1 MTSKKEDLL
10 TILVMF
16 LIGLV
21 AIFGGVMFMNHKREQ
36 DMYKHGFR
44 LFEEQIG
51 RYIIEHYSGVEK
63 VEFSPI
69 FIDTDGMF
77 TAKVVPVIYDLHG
90 NKAYLGRP
98 VKGGKNGYKSYGL
111 RNGLEWDSGTGS
123 GDEVIYLVDY
133 DLDKEYDVSKY
144 KKLPNFAKLKSDE
157 TIDANI
163 NEIVEK
169 GVLKDVKKDSKGSP
183 RASIIYNLK
192 VKKGSYM
199 EWR

>member
-44 LFEEQIG
+44 LLEEQIG
-51 RYIIEHYSGVEK
+51 SYIIEHYSGVEK

-69 FIDTDGMF
+69 FINTDGMF

-111 RNGLEWDSGTGS
+111 RNGLEWDSGIGS
-123 GDEVIYLVDY
+123 GDEVIYLVDF
-133 DLDKEYDVSKY
+133 DLDKQYDVSKY

-169 GVLKDVKKDSKGSP
+169 GVLKDVKKDSKGSSK
-183 RASIIYNLK
+183 ASIIYNLK
-192 VKKGSYM
+192 VKKGDYTK
-199 EWR
+199 WR

>member
-21 AIFGGVMFMNHKREQ
+21 AIFGGVIFMNHKREE

-44 LFEEQIG
+44 LLEEQVG
-51 RYIIEHYSGVEK
+51 SYVIEHYSGVEK

-77 TAKVVPVIYDLHG
+77 TANVVPVIYDLHG

-111 RNGLEWDSGTGS
+111 RDGLEWDSGTGS

-169 GVLKDVKKDSKGSP
+169 GVLKDVKKDSEGSP
-183 RASIIYNLK
+183 KASIIYNLK
-192 VKKGSYM
+192 IKKGDYTK
-199 EWR
+199 WH

>member
-44 LFEEQIG
+44 LLEEQVG
-51 RYIIEHYSGVEK
+51 TYVIEHYSGVEK

-111 RNGLEWDSGTGS
+111 RNGLEWNSGTGS

-183 RASIIYNLK
+183 KASIIYNLK
-192 VKKGSYM
+192 VKKGDYTK
-199 EWR
+199 WR

>member
-1 MTSKKEDLL
+1 MKKNVKRNIVVGLFIVL
-10 TILVMF
+10 FVF
-16 LIGLV
+16 PIGFS
-21 AIFGGVMFMNHKREQ
+21 IFFGDRYAEHHL
-36 DMYKHGFR
+36 YKHGFR

-69 FIDTDGMF
+69 FVDTDGMLS
-77 TAKVVPVIYDLHG
+77 ANVVPVIYDLHG

-98 VKGGKNGYKSYGL
+98 VKGGRNGYKDYGL
-111 RNGLEWDSGTGS
+111 RDGLDLGSRSGGEDTIWLE
-123 GDEVIYLVDY
+123 DF
-133 DLDKEYDVSKY
+133 DLDKYYDVSEY
-144 KKLPNFAKLKSDE
+144 RKLPDFAKLKSDE

-183 RASIIYNLK
+183 KASIIYNLK
-192 VKKGSYM
+192 VKKGNHTK
-199 EWR
+199 WR

>member
-10 TILVMF
+10 TILVMS

-21 AIFGGVMFMNHKREQ
+21 AIFGGVIFMNHKREQ
-36 DMYKHGFR
+36 DLYKHGFR

-51 RYIIEHYSGVEK
+51 RYIIENFSGVEK

-69 FIDTDGMF
+69 FVDTDGMLS
-77 TAKVVPVIYDLHG
+77 ANVVPVIYDLHG

-98 VKGGKNGYKSYGL
+98 VKGGRNGYKDYGL
-111 RNGLEWDSGTGS
+111 RDGLDLGSRSGS
-123 GDEVIYLVDY
+123 GEDTIWLEDF
-133 DLDKEYDVSKY
+133 DKDKQYDVSEY
-144 KKLPNFAKLKSDE
+144 RELPDFAKLKSDE

-169 GVLKDVKKDSKGSP
+169 GVLKDVRKASKGSP
-183 RASIIYNLK
+183 KASIIYNLK
-192 VKKGSYM
+192 VKKGDYTK
-199 EWR
+199 WH

>member
-1 MTSKKEDLL
+1 MKKNSKRKK
-10 TILVMF
+10 LVLVFAVLFIAWF
-16 LIGLV
+16 LVSIYIG
-21 AIFGGVMFMNHKREQ
+21 GKHQEQ
-36 DMYKHGFR
+36 RLYKHGFR
-44 LFEEQIG
+44 LLEEQVG
-51 RYIIEHYSGVEK
+51 TYVIEHYSGVEK

-90 NKAYLGRP
+90 NKAYLGLP

-183 RASIIYNLK
+183 KASIIYNLK
-192 VKKGSYM
+192 VKKGDYTK
-199 EWR
+199 WR

>member
-10 TILVMF
+10 TILVMS

-21 AIFGGVMFMNHKREQ
+21 AIFGGVIFMNHKREQ
-36 DMYKHGFR
+36 DLYKHGFR
-44 LFEEQIG
+44 LLEEQVG
-51 RYIIEHYSGVEK
+51 TYVIEHYSGVEK

-111 RNGLEWDSGTGS
+111 RAGLEWDSGIGS
-123 GDEVIYLVDY
+123 GDEVIYLVDF
-133 DLDKEYDVSKY
+133 DLDKQYDVSKY
-144 KKLPNFAKLKSDE
+144 KKLPDFAKLKSDE

-183 RASIIYNLK
+183 KASIIYNLK
-192 VKKGSYM
+192 VKKGDYTK
-199 EWR
+199 WR